1 MGILYFHLPLIFPPL
16 GIFYFNFSLIFP
28 LIGIS
33 YFHFPFPF
41 KYIWKV
47 RDPGEWRSPFDAVE
61 AVAGLS
67 PLFSQQFSA
76 TFFPQL
82 SSRSRL
88 IAICGLSPLSFFDA
102 VEARESGLN
111 ILFPFVFFW
120 SANISLKSPTQQTL
134 SSYSSSSGGG
144 NISISAATNN
154 WDRPDNFAQDCI
166 NKLKKHSEKSKGLF
180 GNFLQ
185 MVDLLPLGTPCS
197 KKLMV
202 NFAFEA
208 LKTHF

>member
-1 MGILYFHLPLIFPPL
+1 MQLKRLQS
-16 GIFYFNFSLIFP
+16 FSLLFFQRF
-28 LIGIS
+28 
-33 YFHFPFPF
+33 FHN
-41 KYIWKV
+41 
-47 RDPGEWRSPFDAVE
+47 
-61 AVAGLS
+61 
-67 PLFSQQFSA
+67 
-76 TFFPQL
+76 FFPQL

-88 IAICGLSPLSFFDA
+88 IAICGLSPLSSFDA